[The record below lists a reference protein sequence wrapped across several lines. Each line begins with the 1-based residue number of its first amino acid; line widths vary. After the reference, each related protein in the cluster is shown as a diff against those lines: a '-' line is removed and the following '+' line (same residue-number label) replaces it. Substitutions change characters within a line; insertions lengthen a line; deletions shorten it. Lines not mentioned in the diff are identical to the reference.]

1 MSLSGDM
8 EEQTKLYNWLRDEY
22 TELFKQQGMIRA
34 QEKEKPSSNAR
45 VLAANKE
52 FAVQYQKR
60 YAVYQNKLAQ
70 YHQCQQTI
78 LQTTAKGQA
87 MQMAKQGQ
95 APQGGATSQTQS
107 LAQRAQASSSSSG
120 QAQIKTHTSTTSVAQ
135 SHPKSQAH
143 QPTTNGYIA
152 TVKQAASSSVVKC
165 NTSEIVKRAAPAPKK
180 DENEAA
186 FEHFNKGENGAGQRT
201 VSKIPVTDL
210 AKVKVS
216 TEVVTLG
223 KYTACYEDIRGQLL
237 KRCMEMGVAN
247 RKGMSIWHAYWDGFR
262 NFLLYRI
269 GKAEFDE
276 LIVRELK
283 FPRDMLSLH
292 NHLVSALMVNIRS
305 GATAVE
311 NVALLPYLCTN
322 SEIQEY
328 SEGTEKNSGSKVYT
342 DHTEEDNYEDITSN
356 IFSPIANSAC
366 MSSSH
371 SGAETVPFS
380 EETKEG
386 HQEFRE
392 STSVNIARLVDS
404 IHGKVLETR
413 APSKLALMSA
423 SPDSKNAKKR
433 KLDVAV
439 ANSSSSGS
447 AVAGNAT
454 PTKEPDGAVV
464 GADRGEQ
471 SHSNGDASKESSRCN
486 TSVSAAANKPNK
498 SRAAAPVLEKE
509 ASIELRRYGKPRRD
523 SLSLLDSGRSS
534 AGGRESKESSNTTK
548 KSPKNEKP
556 QVATEGRRSSRLSGV
571 GETSDVV
578 PPRGKSRRLSGAP

>member
-1 MSLSGDM
+1 M

-22 TELFKQQGMIRA
+22 TELFKQQGVIRA
-34 QEKEKPSSNAR
+34 QEKEKPSTNAR

-52 FAVQYQKR
+52 FSVQYQKR

-78 LQTTAKGQA
+78 LQTTAKVQA
-87 MQMAKQGQ
+87 MQLAKQGQ
-95 APQGGATSQTQS
+95 APQGGAPSHTQS
-107 LAQRAQASSSSSG
+107 QAQRAQASSSSSG
-120 QAQIKTHTSTTSVAQ
+120 QAQAKTHTSTTSVAQ
-135 SHPKSQAH
+135 SHPKSQAQ
-143 QPTTNGYIA
+143 QPTTNGHIA
-152 TVKQAASSSVVKC
+152 TARAAASSSVAKG
-165 NTSEIVKRAAPAPKK
+165 NSSEVMKRAAPAPKK

-186 FEHFNKGENGAGQRT
+186 FEHFNKEETGVGQRT
-201 VSKIPVTDL
+201 VSKIPVGDL
-210 AKVKVS
+210 ARVKVS
-216 TEVVTLG
+216 TEVATSG

-283 FPRDMLSLH
+283 FPRDVLSLH

-305 GATAVE
+305 GVTAVE

-322 SEIQEY
+322 SEIQDY
-328 SEGTEKNSGSKVYT
+328 SEATEKMSGSSV
-342 DHTEEDNYEDITSN
+342 HTEEDNYEDNTSN
-356 IFSPIANSAC
+356 IFSPIANNAC

-380 EETKEG
+380 EETKEEYTG
-386 HQEFRE
+386 SCEN
-392 STSVNIARLVDS
+392 TSVNIARLVDS

-413 APSKLALMSA
+413 PPSKLVVTLA
-423 SPDSKNAKKR
+423 SPDPKSAKKR

-439 ANSSSSGS
+439 ANSSSSESLVVVKAPS
-447 AVAGNAT
+447 AKVLEGTA
-454 PTKEPDGAVV
+454 V
-464 GADRGEQ
+464 GAGGGEQ
-471 SHSNGDASKESSRCN
+471 SHSNGGASKETSRSN
-486 TSVSAAANKPNK
+486 ISVSAAASKPNK
-498 SRAAAPVLEKE
+498 SEAATPALEKE
-509 ASIELRRYGKPRRD
+509 ASTEMRRCGKPRRD
-523 SLSLLDSGRSS
+523 SLTLLDSGRSS
-534 AGGRESKESSNTTK
+534 AGGRESKESSSTVK

-556 QVATEGRRSSRLSGV
+556 QVAIEGRRSSRLSG
-571 GETSDVV
+571 GEFSEVV
-578 PPRGKSRRLSGAP
+578 PPRGKSKRLSGAP